1 MVYDSELSN
10 QDPFDQTSFLEA
22 RVFDDP
28 VSRKRSISSC
38 DMDVTCT
45 GEEVVIEEEKGEED
59 GDVQVLEE
67 DMARVEN
74 VRERAYSLC
83 RDYLHGAWRSITAQQ
98 MVLKQISG
106 GLSNLLYYCA
116 LPPSHP
122 PRHKEPAKVLLR
134 LYGQIHGERALE
146 GLITE
151 SVIFTLLSESQRG
164 PRLFGVFPGGRLEE
178 FIPAR
183 ALTTDE
189 LSDPTLSC
197 LIAEKMALVH
207 MMDVPINKEPHW
219 LWDTMDRWMDNIK
232 EFAAKSHND
241 PVKKERVQRIL
252 SYNLIQELH
261 WLKKFLK
268 SVNSPVVFCH
278 NDLQEGNILL
288 RNSPP
293 NSPKTRMNGTPTK
306 KRSVQMTPKH
316 QRLVVIDFEYCSY
329 NYRGFDFANHMCEWL
344 YDYTNEQHPYF
355 WARTDSYPTQEQQ
368 ERFIVSYL
376 RMMQREQETEEVS
389 QQEVTKLLAEIRTF
403 TLASHFFWGLW
414 SFVNASVSTI
424 PFDYWEY
431 GEARFSAYFRNKTE
445 LSNLSVVDGII

>member
-1 MVYDSELSN
+1 MAQVVY
-10 QDPFDQTSFLEA
+10 
-22 RVFDDP
+22 
-28 VSRKRSISSC
+28 SRKDTPSKSF
-38 DMDVTCT
+38 
-45 GEEVVIEEEKGEED
+45 
-59 GDVQVLEE
+59 
-67 DMARVEN
+67 
-74 VRERAYSLC
+74 YF
-83 RDYLHGAWRSITAQQ
+83 
-98 MVLKQISG
+98 SG

-232 EFAAKSHND
+232 EFAGKSHND
-241 PVKKERVQRIL
+241 PVKRERVQRIL

-293 NSPKTRMNGTPTK
+293 NSLGTRMNGTPTK

-424 PFDYWEY
+424 PFDYWVSEQTLHLTHFGGCMEY

-445 LSNLSVVDGII
+445 LSNLSGVDGII